1 MRKKPK
7 KEILK
12 DKNRVSITMKCKY
25 CGHTNTIPAF
35 IDNKIC
41 SWCHKRISNQTQAY
55 FTKKILET
63 MKEMKNDE

>member
-1 MRKKPK
+1 MRKRPK

-35 IDNKIC
+35 VEEKIC
-41 SWCHKRISNQTQAY
+41 SYCHKKIKNTTQAH
-55 FTKKILET
+55 FTKTMLEKI
-63 MKEMKNDE
+63 KEMNNSE